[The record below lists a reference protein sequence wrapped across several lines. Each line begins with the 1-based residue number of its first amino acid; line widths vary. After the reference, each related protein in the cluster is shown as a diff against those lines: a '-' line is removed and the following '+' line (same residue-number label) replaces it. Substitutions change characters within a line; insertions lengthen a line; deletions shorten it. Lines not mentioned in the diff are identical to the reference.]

1 MVAVISVGVP
11 LISPVWLSNTNPAG
25 KDGEISQPV
34 IGPPVE
40 IGDISTTLELYRS
53 SITLGT
59 YSITGRLSRTVMLM

>member
-1 MVAVISVGVP
+1 MVTVISVGVP
-11 LISPVWLSNTNPAG
+11 FISPVWLSNTNPAG
-25 KDGEISQPV
+25 NAGEISQPV

-59 YSITGRLSRTVMLM
+59 YSITGRLSKTVMLM